1 MVGSRA
7 SSTVALPLGK
17 WQRVGG
23 FLLCTL
29 LAAGYFQGS
38 WRTEA
43 REMPLFQVDAFL
55 RRRKNSRPDPV
66 RKDLTAPVLLVMRT
80 APMVQE
86 SLGMRHEDMSCGD
99 SFVGTTASLRHNCR
113 GTTRSYCIVIA
124 KYEKRWKEKMAAG
137 GAGCAA
143 LAEKEFHIARPA
155 LPCARKERSHN
166 RHLDRDQAVD
176 TGGQSR
182 KQPTG

>member
-1 MVGSRA
+1 MGAEEMVESRA

-29 LAAGYFQGS
+29 LAAGCFQGS

-43 REMPLFQVDAFL
+43 RKMPLFQVDAFL
-55 RRRKNSRPDPV
+55 RRRKNSRPDPM

-99 SFVGTTASLRHNCR
+99 SFVGTTASLRHNLNVEAQPGR
-113 GTTRSYCIVIA
+113 IASSLPSLRSV
-124 KYEKRWKEKMAAG
+124 EGRRWLRAV
-137 GAGCAA
+137 
-143 LAEKEFHIARPA
+143 PVA
-155 LPCARKERSHN
+155 LPCERKKNSI
-166 RHLDRDQAVD
+166 
-176 TGGQSR
+176 
-182 KQPTG
+182 